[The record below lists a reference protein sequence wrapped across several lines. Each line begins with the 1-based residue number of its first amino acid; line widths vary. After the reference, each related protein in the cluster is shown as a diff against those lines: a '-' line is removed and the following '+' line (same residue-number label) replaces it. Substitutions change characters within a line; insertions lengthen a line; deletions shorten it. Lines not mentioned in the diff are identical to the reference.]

1 MSSTT
6 PAISG
11 APIEQK
17 PLSEVERVVDTFVAP
32 SKTFTDLRR
41 SANWL
46 VPFVLLSIASIALV
60 VVVDKKLGMEKV
72 VENQMALQPKA
83 AARLDQLSPEQR
95 AAQLQTVVKFN
106 RIISYVYPVLLLI
119 ILAIIAAILMATF
132 NFGFG
137 TELTFNQC
145 LAVSMYASLPGILKA
160 LIAMLVVG
168 MGGGENFTFQNPVAS
183 NLGALVDSQLSF
195 SLCDRDVARRHHDL
209 DTDIDWNRLFLF
221 DQGEAGHLSRR
232 RLRMVGGSGSGRS
245 GYRGRIL
252 LGSWPP
258 SLNSAS
264 LDKRYGHGRKIK
276 RRFCPN
282 RELPP
287 GTSAPEGGGSGK
299 VIYTSVALIFR
310 VFPR

>member
-95 AAQLQTVVKFN
+95 AAQIQTVVKFN

-183 NLGALVDSQLSF
+183 NLGALVDPSS
-195 SLCDRDVARRHHDL
+195 H
-209 DTDIDWNRLFLF
+209 FLY
-221 DQGEAGHLSRR
+221 A
-232 RLRMVGGSGSGRS
+232 
-245 GYRGRIL
+245 I
-252 LGSWPP
+252 
-258 SLNSAS
+258 ATS
-264 LDKRYGHGRKIK
+264 LDVITIWTLILTGIGFSCLTKVKR
-276 RRFCPN
+276 
-282 RELPP
+282 
-287 GTSAPEGGGSGK
+287 GTCLA
-299 VIYTSVALIFR
+299 V
-310 VFPR
+310 VFGWWAVVVLAGAAIGAAFS